1 MGTRGRVK
9 SILLH
14 LWCGPGNLDRWRLES
29 EGLRLSNLTCICV
42 LDLVAL
48 ASFRGRVGIDVHWVA
63 WRWAPAAG
71 ARRHGAEA
79 RSVGRGLRAQLSEI
93 QVGAGAVTHGH
104 GFAELALGPET
115 VEDDAVDGDDENLD
129 YDFDD
134 AAYKCPVLVECQSLG
149 FFVEKW
155 VVSAYLKTADEAVGH
170 VVLEEMSSLV
180 VNTGPAP
187 HVFVVVLRFTLVE
200 DGSTDTPHDDAE
212 YEECNSKDSV
222 VSGNLFGSMVTSS
235 PVGDD
240 DEDGHD

>member
-1 MGTRGRVK
+1 VGTRGRVK

-48 ASFRGRVGIDVHWVA
+48 ASFCGGVRVDVHWVA

-71 ARRHGAEA
+71 TRRHGAEA

-134 AAYKCPVLVECQSLG
+134 AAYKCPV
-149 FFVEKW
+149 
-155 VVSAYLKTADEAVGH
+155 LKTADEAVGH

>member
-1 MGTRGRVK
+1 VGTRGRVK

-134 AAYKCPVLVECQSLG
+134 AAYKCPVL
-149 FFVEKW
+149 
-155 VVSAYLKTADEAVGH
+155 KTADEAVGYI
-170 VVLEEMSSLV
+170 VLEEMSSLV

>member
-1 MGTRGRVK
+1 VGTRGRVK

-48 ASFRGRVGIDVHWVA
+48 ASFCGGVRVDVHWVA

-134 AAYKCPVLVECQSLG
+134 AAYKCPVL
-149 FFVEKW
+149 
-155 VVSAYLKTADEAVGH
+155 KTADEAVGH

-200 DGSTDTPHDDAE
+200 DGSTDTPHDNAE
-212 YEECNSKDSV
+212 YEKCNSEDSV
-222 VSGNLFGSMVTSS
+222 VSGNLFSSMVASS